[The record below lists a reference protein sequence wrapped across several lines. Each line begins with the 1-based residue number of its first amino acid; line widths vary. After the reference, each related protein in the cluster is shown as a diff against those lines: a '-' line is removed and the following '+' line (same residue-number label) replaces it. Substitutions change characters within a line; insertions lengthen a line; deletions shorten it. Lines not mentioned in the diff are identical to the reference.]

1 MRVGIPSGIPTQ
13 SKTLAAL
20 LAFSLVL
27 GACGDDK
34 TVVGGPTASDD
45 SSELSLNGRQFWS
58 VSVLED
64 GVERPLVEGTRI
76 SLRFNNGNIAAS
88 AGCNS
93 MGGPY
98 QIDDNQQLTVKELA
112 TTDIGCDPESPA
124 QDEFVAAVL
133 IAQPQLTLN
142 GNYLIL
148 ATDTVRIEF
157 LDTDLADPDRPIFRT
172 RWVVTGFIQG
182 EMAMSM
188 NVDPA
193 QEGWIEFS
201 EDSQLTGFDGCVDF
215 SAPVEVSDGSISG
228 PVEGDGEIQF
238 GEVTSADCE
247 EPSSYS
253 EAFAALFETDNA
265 FFSIDGPR
273 LTLLN
278 PDGNGVTF
286 RTDE

>member
-1 MRVGIPSGIPTQ
+1 MRVGIPTP

-20 LAFSLVL
+20 LALLLVF
-27 GACGDDK
+27 GACGDDT
-34 TVVGGPTASDD
+34 TVVGGPAGSDD
-45 SSELSLNGRQFWS
+45 SSGVSLDGRQFWS
-58 VSVLED
+58 VSVLEN
-64 GVERPLVEGTRI
+64 GVERPLVEDTRF
-76 SLRFNNGNIAAS
+76 SVRFNNGNLSAS

-98 QIDDNQQLTVKELA
+98 QIDDNQQLTVSEMA
-112 TTDIGCDPESPA
+112 TTEIGCDPERHA
-124 QDEFVAAVL
+124 QDEFVAAAL
-133 IAQPQLTLN
+133 TDHPRLTLS
-142 GNYLIL
+142 GDLLIL

-157 LDTDLADPDRPIFRT
+157 LDTEVADPDRPILGT

-182 EMAMSM
+182 EVHVSM

-215 SAPVEVSDGSISG
+215 SAPAEVSDGSIGG

-238 GEVTSADCE
+238 GEVASAVCE
-247 EPSSYS
+247 EPSRYS
-253 EAFAALFETDNA
+253 DASAALFETGDA
-265 FFSIDGPR
+265 VFSIDGPR

-278 PDGNGVTF
+278 SDGNGVTF

>member
-1 MRVGIPSGIPTQ
+1 MRVGFPTQ

-45 SSELSLNGRQFWS
+45 SSGLSLDGRQFWS
-58 VSVLED
+58 VSVLEN

-98 QIDDNQQLTVKELA
+98 QIDDNQQLTVTEMA
-112 TTDIGCDPESPA
+112 TTEIGCDPESHA

-133 IAQPQLTLN
+133 IVQPQLTLN
-142 GNYLIL
+142 GDYLTL

-157 LDTDLADPDRPIFRT
+157 LDTEVADPDRPIFQT
-172 RWVVTGFIQG
+172 H
-182 EMAMSM
+182 
-188 NVDPA
+188 
-193 QEGWIEFS
+193 
-201 EDSQLTGFDGCVDF
+201 
-215 SAPVEVSDGSISG
+215 
-228 PVEGDGEIQF
+228 
-238 GEVTSADCE
+238 
-247 EPSSYS
+247 
-253 EAFAALFETDNA
+253 
-265 FFSIDGPR
+265 
-273 LTLLN
+273 
-278 PDGNGVTF
+278 
-286 RTDE
+286 

>member
-1 MRVGIPSGIPTQ
+1 M
-13 SKTLAAL
+13 
-20 LAFSLVL
+20 L

-45 SSELSLNGRQFWS
+45 SSGLSLDGRQFWS
-58 VSVLED
+58 VSVLDD
-64 GVERPLVEGTRI
+64 GVEHPLVEGTRI

-98 QIDDNQQLTVKELA
+98 QIDDNQQLTVTEMA
-112 TTDIGCDPESPA
+112 TTEIGCDPESHA

-133 IAQPQLTLN
+133 IVQPQLTLN
-142 GNYLIL
+142 GDYLTL

-157 LDTDLADPDRPIFRT
+157 LDTEVADPDRPIFQT
-172 RWVVTGFIQG
+172 HWVVTGFIQG
-182 EMAMSM
+182 EMAISM

-215 SAPVEVSDGSISG
+215 SAPVEVSDG
-228 PVEGDGEIQF
+228 EIQF

-265 FFSIDGPR
+265 VFSIDGPR

-278 PDGNGVTF
+278 SDGNGVTF
-286 RTDE
+286 KADE

>member
-1 MRVGIPSGIPTQ
+1 MRVGFPTQ

-45 SSELSLNGRQFWS
+45 SSGLSLDGRQFWS
-58 VSVLED
+58 VSVLEN

-98 QIDDNQQLTVKELA
+98 QIDDNQQLTVTEMA
-112 TTDIGCDPESPA
+112 TTEIGCDPESHA

-133 IAQPQLTLN
+133 IVQPQLTLN
-142 GNYLIL
+142 GDYLTL

-157 LDTDLADPDRPIFRT
+157 LDTEVADPDRPIFQT
-172 RWVVTGFIQG
+172 HWVVTGFIQG
-182 EMAMSM
+182 EMAISM

-193 QEGWIEFS
+193 QEGWIKFS

-215 SAPVEVSDGSISG
+215 SAPVEVS
-228 PVEGDGEIQF
+228 DGEIQF

-253 EAFAALFETDNA
+253 EAFAALFDTDNA
-265 FFSIDGPR
+265 VFSIDGPR

-278 PDGNGVTF
+278 SDGNGVTF
-286 RTDE
+286 RADE

>member
-1 MRVGIPSGIPTQ
+1 MRVGIPTPS
-13 SKTLAAL
+13 LAAL
-20 LAFSLVL
+20 LAFSLML

-45 SSELSLNGRQFWS
+45 SSGLSLEERQFWS
-58 VSVLED
+58 VSVLEN
-64 GVERPLVEGTRI
+64 GVERPLVEGTRV
-76 SLRFNNGNIAAS
+76 SVRFNNGNIGAS

-93 MGGPY
+93 MGAPY
-98 QIDDNQQLTVKELA
+98 QIDDNQQLTVTDLS
-112 TTDIGCDPESPA
+112 TTEIGCDPERHA

-133 IAQPQLTLN
+133 NAQPQLTLS
-142 GNYLIL
+142 GDYLIL
-148 ATDTVRIEF
+148 ATDTIRIEF
-157 LDTDLADPDRPIFRT
+157 LDTEVADPDRPIFQT

-182 EMAMSM
+182 EMAISM
-188 NVDPA
+188 NVDPD

-215 SAPVEVSDGSISG
+215 SAPVEVS
-228 PVEGDGEIQF
+228 DGEIQF

-265 FFSIDGPR
+265 VFSVDGPR

-278 PDGNGVTF
+278 SDDNGVTF

>member
-1 MRVGIPSGIPTQ
+1 MRVGIPTQ
-13 SKTLAAL
+13 SKTLGAL
-20 LAFSLVL
+20 LAFSLVFS
-27 GACGDDK
+27 ACGDDK
-34 TVVGGPTASDD
+34 TEVGGPAGSDD
-45 SSELSLNGRQFWS
+45 SSGLSLDGRQFWL
-58 VSVLED
+58 VSVLDD
-64 GVERPLVEGTRI
+64 GVEHPLVEGTRI
-76 SLRFNNGNIAAS
+76 SLRFNNGNIGAS

-98 QIDDNQQLTVKELA
+98 QIDDNQQLTVTDLS
-112 TTDIGCDPESPA
+112 TTEIGCDPERHA

-133 IAQPQLTLN
+133 IVQPQLTLN
-142 GNYLIL
+142 GDYLTL

-157 LDTDLADPDRPIFRT
+157 LDTEVADPDRPISQT

-182 EMAMSM
+182 EVAISM

-201 EDSQLTGFDGCVDF
+201 EDSQLTGFDGCAAF
-215 SAPVEVSDGSISG
+215 SAPAEVSDGSIGG

-238 GEVTSADCE
+238 GAITSDVCA
-247 EPSSYS
+247 EPSRYS
-253 EAFAALFETDNA
+253 VAFAALFETDDA
-265 FFSIDGPR
+265 VFSIDGPR

-278 PDGNGVTF
+278 SAGNATTF